1 MIAQRW
7 SRQDDYDAV
16 LYRAAGAHGI
26 TPPLLKALVAAES
39 AFNPRAYREEPP
51 KASLPPT
58 PDYPNGGDASYGLTQ
73 VLSRT
78 ARGMG
83 YTGVLSG
90 LFDVGTNLTLGATYL
105 GQQLARYSGDIAK
118 AVAAYNAG
126 SARYTSGGAF
136 INQVYVDRV
145 LGYLDYFR
153 QYEAGKGAVP
163 GPTQPAPSFPES
175 DGDLPEPRDA
185 VPGGDGGSGRPDPQS
200 APTMT
205 MPWLATGAGVLI
217 WAVIL
222 WGWWTA
228 NGSCGLGR

>member
-7 SRQDDYDAV
+7 SRQDDYDAM
-16 LYRAAGAHGI
+16 LYGAAAAHGI

-83 YTGVLSG
+83 YAGSLGG
-90 LFDVGTNLTLGATYL
+90 LFDVATNLNLGATYL
-105 GQQLARYSGDIAK
+105 GQQLRRYSGDIAK
-118 AVAAYNAG
+118 AVGAYNAG
-126 SARYTSGGAF
+126 SARYTASGAF

-163 GPTQPAPSFPES
+163 GPTKPATAFP
-175 DGDLPEPRDA
+175 DFKPVVPEPDDT
-185 VPGGDGGSGRPDPQS
+185 VPAGDGGGGATRRSPPK
-200 APTMT
+200 MT
-205 MPWLATGAGVLI
+205 MPWLATGGGVLI
-217 WAVIL
+217 WLTIW
-222 WGWWTA
+222 WGWCRA
-228 NGSCGLGR
+228 